1 MAETQP
7 PAVAKPEAAAPAAPP
22 QPFLAGSRAWIILIA
37 AVVIEAIFF
46 IALLYLKDRQRMK
59 TSAPDAGAVSEEGD
73 YSHYFAIK
81 DLTYSIP
88 TPPTGTATLTMEI
101 GIRLGRTEEE
111 KQKGENLSEAEWAQ
125 FDAAVRSLEPAIRD
139 KLNSHIYQQTINEL
153 NSPHGREKIKD
164 VVKDFVNG
172 ELEKM
177 NILKERKTPYGKR
190 RVAAVLIPM
199 YYLQQ

>member
-1 MAETQP
+1 MAEDQP
-7 PAVAKPEAAAPAAPP
+7 PTAAKAEAVAAPP
-22 QPFLAGSRAWIILIA
+22 APSFLSGTRAWIILIA
-37 AVVIEAIFF
+37 AVGVEAIFF
-46 IALLYLKDRQRMK
+46 SALLYLKDKQKAK
-59 TSAPDAGAVSEEGD
+59 TAPETAAGAVSED
-73 YSHYFAIK
+73 AVYSHYFAIK

-111 KQKGENLSEAEWAQ
+111 KQKGEDLTEAEWAQ

-139 KLNSHIYQQTINEL
+139 KLTSHIYQQTINEL
-153 NSPHGREKIKD
+153 SSPNGREKIKD
-164 VVKDFVNG
+164 IVKDFVNG

-177 NILKERKTPYGKR
+177 NILKERKTPYAKR